1 MDEPG
6 EVDVSEFNAF
16 LLLRQGALGVEDR
29 KRVLTLMSGNM
40 KTDTIEQAMR
50 RLATSVLSSG
60 SEPRKKVYPTNYV
73 EQEPEQEAHMASAY
87 HVANEDDDL
96 DPEIL
101 EALVNQG
108 DPDALN
114 VMSFERDVED
124 LFQEVPDRQ
133 HALVSYNEAPA
144 KILEKKKS
152 RGSWPTCNKGK
163 GKSSFGKG
171 FRQGSGK
178 GGLLSTQIARLA
190 ERRSIGGQSAQTSL
204 PAEPK
209 TM

>member
-40 KTDTIEQAMR
+40 KTDKIEQAMR

-96 DPEIL
+96 DPE
-101 EALVNQG
+101 
-108 DPDALN
+108 
-114 VMSFERDVED
+114 D
-124 LFQEVPDRQ
+124 LGGPGE
-133 HALVSYNEAPA
+133 
-144 KILEKKKS
+144 S
-152 RGSWPTCNKGK
+152 RRP
-163 GKSSFGKG
+163 
-171 FRQGSGK
+171 
-178 GGLLSTQIARLA
+178 
-190 ERRSIGGQSAQTSL
+190 
-204 PAEPK
+204 
-209 TM
+209 